1 MFSLIKNAGEKTNKL
16 TIPSSIAV
24 APLKKQSHLKLS
36 YVLHIHIN
44 DKIICVKDHEKTPE
58 LFADLSSIHDV
69 CHIMKSVSDQQYFSN
84 YLQLITS
91 FPAPCYPLFCHN
103 HSPQTY
109 SSLLGGRKC

>member
-1 MFSLIKNAGEKTNKL
+1 MKKHQNFL
-16 TIPSSIAV
+16 TF
-24 APLKKQSHLKLS
+24 
-36 YVLHIHIN
+36 
-44 DKIICVKDHEKTPE
+44 
-58 LFADLSSIHDV
+58 FADLSSIQDV
-69 CHIMKSVSDQQYFSN
+69 CHIMNSVSDQQYFSN